1 VNAINKDSRH
11 ANVNGADTFANL
23 FDLMKFSAKLIHR
36 FRHLQF
42 EHEDEDSELKTVSP
56 FENKAL
62 TCKNS
67 QLGKILCEMSEELVV
82 FLRCALDYRENRK
95 LLHHKAYEIY
105 RQRLYSRKE
114 TSQFTMEDYLIIP
127 IQRVARYGL
136 LLAGNKIQKTC

>member
-1 VNAINKDSRH
+1 MNAINKDSRH

-36 FRHLQF
+36 FRHFQF
-42 EHEDEDSELKTVSP
+42 EHEDEDGGSKTVSP

-62 TCKNS
+62 TCQHS

-105 RQRLYSRKE
+105 RQ
-114 TSQFTMEDYLIIP
+114 
-127 IQRVARYGL
+127 VRY
-136 LLAGNKIQKTC
+136 Q

>member
-1 VNAINKDSRH
+1 M
-11 ANVNGADTFANL
+11 NGADSFANL

-42 EHEDEDSELKTVSP
+42 EHEDEDSGLKTVSP

-105 RQRLYSRKE
+105 RQ
-114 TSQFTMEDYLIIP
+114 
-127 IQRVARYGL
+127 VRYE
-136 LLAGNKIQKTC
+136 

>member
-1 VNAINKDSRH
+1 VNAISKDSRH
-11 ANVNGADTFANL
+11 ANVNGADSFANL

-42 EHEDEDSELKTVSP
+42 EHEDEDSGLKTVSP

-105 RQRLYSRKE
+105 RQVKYE
-114 TSQFTMEDYLIIP
+114 
-127 IQRVARYGL
+127 
-136 LLAGNKIQKTC
+136 